1 MTPPQAAEGR
11 QVDAAG
17 VPSGRNGGYR
27 MSRSRVHIGRWV
39 ALIAAVSLVGAV
51 GVAEAGAQNPP
62 VDQPGVT
69 NTEIRVG
76 GVATVSNDPT
86 GNTLGTAF
94 DGTEA
99 YFDYINSTANGVCGR
114 KLVLSS
120 KRDDTLAN
128 NRQEVQGLISE
139 DNVFAVLPVA
149 VDLFTGADLLA
160 SQGIPTFG
168 WLINGEWG
176 SEDASS
182 PPNFFGQ
189 AGSYLN
195 LKTPGPS
202 YYADAWLAQKLKKK
216 RVALIAYNVPQSSG
230 SADAIAATFE
240 KFPKAGKV
248 VFKDTS
254 LSFGA
259 VDYSVQVSKM
269 IDEKVNLVIPS
280 LDANGA
286 FTLAREMKK
295 QGLNA
300 PMILPNA
307 YNQDRI
313 EKNAD
318 VANGSYVFTLFTPF
332 ESKSKPKGLKLY
344 EKWIKRSGGTKSENS
359 LYGWLNADLFVRG
372 LKAAGCDFT
381 RQKVVDAVN
390 QMKDYNADGLIA
402 PVDWTKAHQE
412 APACYTWLKI
422 ENGKFKPVFGQSGKP
437 FLCFPADLTS
447 IPTNPEA
454 IG

>member
-1 MTPPQAAEGR
+1 
-11 QVDAAG
+11 
-17 VPSGRNGGYR
+17 
-27 MSRSRVHIGRWV
+27 V
-39 ALIAAVSLVGAV
+39 AVLVTVSLF
-51 GVAEAGAQNPP
+51 GVAEAGAQQNPP
-62 VDQPGVT
+62 VNEPGVT
-69 NTEIRVG
+69 TSEIRVG
-76 GVATVSNDPT
+76 GVATASNDPT

-94 DGTEA
+94 DGTQA
-99 YFDYINSTANGVCGR
+99 YFDYINSSQKGVCGR

-120 KRDDTLAN
+120 KRDDALAN

-168 WLINGEWG
+168 WLINPEWG
-176 SEDASS
+176 SEEVQS

-189 AGSYLN
+189 SGSYLN

-202 YYADAWLAQKLKKK
+202 YYADAWLAQKLNKK
-216 RVALIAYNVPQSSG
+216 RVGLIAYAVPQSSG
-230 SADAIAATFE
+230 SADAIEATFE
-240 KFPKAGKV
+240 KFPKSGKV

-254 LSFGA
+254 QAFGA
-259 VDYSVQVSKM
+259 VDYGVQVSKM
-269 IDEKVNLVIPS
+269 KEEKVNLVIPS

-300 PMILPNA
+300 PMVLPNA
-307 YNQDRI
+307 YDQERI

-318 VANGSYVFTLFTPF
+318 VANGNYLFTLFTPF
-332 ESKSKPKGLKLY
+332 ETTSKPKGLKLY
-344 EKWIKRSGGTKSENS
+344 EKWIKKSGGTKSENS
-359 LYGWLNADLFVRG
+359 LYGWVNADLFVKG

-381 RQKVVDAVN
+381 RQTVVDAIN
-390 QMKDYNADGLIA
+390 QMTDYDADGLIA

-412 APACYTWLKI
+412 APPCYTWLKV
-422 ENGKFKPVFGQSGKP
+422 ENGTFKPVFGQGGKR
-437 FLCFPADLTS
+437 FLCFPSDLTS
-447 IPTNPEA
+447 IPSSPEA
-454 IG
+454 VG

>member
-1 MTPPQAAEGR
+1 
-11 QVDAAG
+11 
-17 VPSGRNGGYR
+17 
-27 MSRSRVHIGRWV
+27 MSRSRMRVGRWG
-39 ALIAAVSLVGAV
+39 ALLAAISLVGAV
-51 GVAEAGAQNPP
+51 GVAEAGAQQNQP

-99 YFDYINSTANGVCGR
+99 YFDYINSTGEKGVCGR

-120 KRDDTLAN
+120 KRDDALAN

-149 VDLFTGADLLA
+149 VNLFTGADLLV

-168 WLINGEWG
+168 WDINPEFG
-176 SEDASS
+176 SEDVNPG
-182 PPNFFGQ
+182 PPNLFGA
-189 AGSYLN
+189 AGSFIN
-195 LKTPGPS
+195 FKTAGPS
-202 YYADAWLAQKLKKK
+202 NYVNAWLAEKLNKK
-216 RVALIAYNVPQSSG
+216 RVGLVAYAVPQSSG
-230 SADAIAATFE
+230 AADAIEATFE

-254 LSFGA
+254 QSFGG
-259 VDYSVQVSKM
+259 VDYSAQVARM
-269 IDEKVNLVIPS
+269 VEDNVNLVIPS

-300 PMILPNA
+300 TMILPNA
-307 YNQDRI
+307 YNQKRI
-313 EKNAD
+313 SENAD
-318 VANGSYVFTLFTPF
+318 VANGNYVFTLFAPF
-332 ESKSKPKGLKLY
+332 ESKSKPEGLKLY
-344 EKWIKRSGGTKSENS
+344 ERWIKRSGGTKSENS
-359 LYGWLNADLFVRG
+359 LYGWLNADLFVKG

-381 RQKVVDAVN
+381 RQKVIDAVN
-390 QMKDYNADGLIA
+390 QMTDYNGDGLVA

-412 APACYTWLKI
+412 SPGCFAWVKVV
-422 ENGKFKPVFGQSGKP
+422 NGKFKPAFGQPGKP
-437 FLCFPADLTS
+437 FLCFPAGLTS
-447 IPTNPEA
+447 IPANPEA
-454 IG
+454 VG

>member
-1 MTPPQAAEGR
+1 
-11 QVDAAG
+11 
-17 VPSGRNGGYR
+17 
-27 MSRSRVHIGRWV
+27 MSRSRMRVGRWIV
-39 ALIAAVSLVGAV
+39 LLGVISLVGAMAV
-51 GVAEAGAQNPP
+51 AGAGAQQNPP

-94 DGTEA
+94 DGTKA
-99 YFDYINSTANGVCGR
+99 YFDYVNSTKEKGVCGR
-114 KLVLSS
+114 KLVLAS

-128 NRQEVQGLISE
+128 NRQEVQGLLSE
-139 DNVFAVLPVA
+139 DNVFAALPIA
-149 VDLFTGADLLA
+149 VDLFTGADLLVQA
-160 SQGIPTFG
+160 GIPTFG

-176 SEDASS
+176 SEDVNPG
-182 PPNFFGQ
+182 PPNLFGQ
-189 AGSYLN
+189 AGSFLN

-202 YYADAWLAQKLKKK
+202 YYADAWLAQKLGKK
-216 RVALIAYNVPQSSG
+216 RIALLAYNVPQSSG
-230 SADAIAATFE
+230 SADAIDATFA
-240 KFPKAGKV
+240 KFPKAGEV

-254 LSFGA
+254 LPFGG
-259 VDYSVQVSKM
+259 VDYSVQVAKM
-269 IDEKVNLVIPS
+269 VEQKVNLVIPS

-307 YNQDRI
+307 YNQERI
-313 EKNAD
+313 EKNAV
-318 VANGSYVFTLFTPF
+318 VANGSYVFTVFTPF
-332 ESKSKPKGLKLY
+332 ESKSKPAGLKLY
-344 EKWIKRSGGTKSENS
+344 EKWIKKSGGTKSENS

-381 RQKVVDAVN
+381 RQKVVDAIN
-390 QMKDYNADGLIA
+390 QMTDYNADGLIA
-402 PVDWTKAHQE
+402 PVDWTKAHQQ
-412 APACYTWLKI
+412 APSCYTWLKV
-422 ENGKFKPVFGQSGKP
+422 ENGKFKPVFGQPGKP

-447 IPTNPEA
+447 IPKNPEA
-454 IG
+454 VG

>member
-1 MTPPQAAEGR
+1 
-11 QVDAAG
+11 
-17 VPSGRNGGYR
+17 
-27 MSRSRVHIGRWV
+27 V
-39 ALIAAVSLVGAV
+39 ALIAAVSLVGV
-51 GVAEAGAQNPP
+51 IGVSEAGAQNPP
-62 VDQPGVT
+62 VNEPGVT
-69 NTEIRVG
+69 DSEIRVG
-76 GVATVSNDPT
+76 GVATVTNDPT

-99 YFDYINSTANGVCGR
+99 YFDYINSTEDGVCGR
-114 KLVLSS
+114 KLVLTA
-120 KRDDTLAN
+120 KRDDALAN

-139 DNVFAVLPVA
+139 DNVFAALPVA

-168 WLINGEWG
+168 WLINPEWG
-176 SEDASS
+176 SEDVPS

-189 AGSYLN
+189 SGSYLN

-202 YYADAWLAQKLKKK
+202 YYADAWLAQKLNKK

-230 SADAIAATFE
+230 SSDAVEATFE

-254 LSFGA
+254 VPFGG
-259 VDYSVQVSKM
+259 VDYSAQVARM
-269 IDEKVNLVIPS
+269 VEEDVNLVIPA

-295 QGLNA
+295 QGVNA

-307 YNQDRI
+307 YNHERI

-318 VANGSYVFTLFTPF
+318 VANGNYVFTLFTPF
-332 ESKSKPKGLKLY
+332 ESKSKPQGLKLY
-344 EKWIKRSGGTKSENS
+344 ERWIKRSDGAKSENS
-359 LYGWLNADLFVRG
+359 VVGWLNADLFVKG

-381 RQKVVDAVN
+381 RQKVVDAIN
-390 QMKDYNADGLIA
+390 QMTSYNADGFIA

-412 APACYTWLKI
+412 APPCYTWMKV
-422 ENGKFKPVFGQSGKP
+422 ENGKFKPAFVQSGKP
-437 FLCFPADLTS
+437 FLCYPADLTT
-447 IPTNPEA
+447 IPKNPQA
-454 IG
+454 TA

>member
-1 MTPPQAAEGR
+1 MG
-11 QVDAAG
+11 G
-17 VPSGRNGGYR
+17 VR
-27 MSRSRVHIGRWV
+27 MSRSRVRVGRGV
-39 ALIAAVSLVGAV
+39 TLLAVISLVGAI
-51 GVAEAGAQNPP
+51 GLSGAAAQNPP

-69 NTEIRVG
+69 DTEIRVG

-99 YFDYINSTANGVCGR
+99 YFDYVNSTGEKGVCGR

-120 KRDDTLAN
+120 QRDDALAN
-128 NRQEVQGLISE
+128 NRQEVQGLLD
-139 DNVFAVLPVA
+139 DNVFAALPIA
-149 VDLFTGADLLA
+149 VNLFTGADLLV
-160 SQGIPTFG
+160 QEGIPTFG

-176 SEDASS
+176 SEDVNPG

-189 AGSYLN
+189 VGSFLN
-195 LKTPGPS
+195 LKSPGPS
-202 YYADAWLAQKLKKK
+202 FYADAWLAQKLNKK
-216 RVALIAYNVPQSSG
+216 RVGLIAYNVPQSSG
-230 SADAIAATFE
+230 AADAVDATFE
-240 KFPKAGKV
+240 KFPKAGNV

-269 IDEKVNLVIPS
+269 KEDKVNLVIPS

-286 FTLAREMKK
+286 FTLGREMKK

-307 YNQDRI
+307 YNQERI
-313 EKNAD
+313 EENAT
-318 VANGSYVFTLFTPF
+318 VANGNYVFTLFTPF
-332 ESKSKPKGLKLY
+332 ESTSKPKGLKLY
-344 EKWIKRSGGTKSENS
+344 ERWIKKSGGTKSENS
-359 LYGWLNADLFVRG
+359 IVGWLNADLFVRG

-381 RQKVVDAVN
+381 RQKVIDAIN
-390 QMKDYNADGLIA
+390 QMTDYDADGFIA
-402 PVDWTKAHQE
+402 PVDWTKAHQQ
-412 APACYTWLKI
+412 APSCYTWLKV
-422 ENGKFKPVFGQSGKP
+422 ENGKFKPVFGQSDKP

-447 IPTNPEA
+447 IPKNPEA
-454 IG
+454 VG

>member
-1 MTPPQAAEGR
+1 
-11 QVDAAG
+11 
-17 VPSGRNGGYR
+17 
-27 MSRSRVHIGRWV
+27 MSRSWGRVGRWA
-39 ALIAAVSLVGAV
+39 ALLAAISLVGAM
-51 GVAEAGAQNPP
+51 GVSRAGAQNPP

-99 YFDYINSTANGVCGR
+99 YFDYINSTGEKGVCGR
-114 KLVLSS
+114 KLVLTS
-120 KRDDTLAN
+120 KRDDSLAN
-128 NRQEVQGLISE
+128 NRQEVQGLLSE

-149 VDLFTGADLLA
+149 VDLFTGADLLVRD
-160 SQGIPTFG
+160 GIPTFG
-168 WLINGEWG
+168 WLINPEWG
-176 SEDASS
+176 SEDVNPG
-182 PPNFFGQ
+182 PPNLFGQ
-189 AGSYLN
+189 VGSFLN

-216 RVALIAYNVPQSSG
+216 RVGLIAYSVPQSAG
-230 SADAIAATFE
+230 SADAIDATFE
-240 KFPKAGKV
+240 KFPKTGNV

-254 LSFGA
+254 LPFGN
-259 VDYSVQVSKM
+259 VDYSVQVAKM
-269 IDEKVNLVIPS
+269 VEEDVNLVIPS

-307 YNQDRI
+307 YSQERI

-318 VANGSYVFTLFTPF
+318 VAEGSYVFTLFTPF
-332 ESKSKPKGLKLY
+332 ESKSKPEGLKLY

-359 LYGWLNADLFVRG
+359 AVGWLNADLFVKG

-381 RQKVVDAVN
+381 RQKVIDAIN
-390 QMKDYNADGLIA
+390 QMTDYNGDGFIA

-412 APACYTWLKI
+412 APGCFAWLKVV
-422 ENGKFKPVFGQSGKP
+422 NGKFKPAFAQAGKP
-437 FLCFPADLTS
+437 FLCFPADLQT
-447 IPTNPEA
+447 IPAKPEVV
-454 IG
+454 G